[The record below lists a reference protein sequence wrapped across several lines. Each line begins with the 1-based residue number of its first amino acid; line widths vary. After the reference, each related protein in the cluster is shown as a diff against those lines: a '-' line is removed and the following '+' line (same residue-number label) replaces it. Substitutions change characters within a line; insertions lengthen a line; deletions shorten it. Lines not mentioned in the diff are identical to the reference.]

1 MVQYIQPIC
10 WLLPMNCLGILDDLV
25 WPGLQRLKVMSV
37 ALIILLKL
45 VHMCIYIATKNSFYD
60 NSTFLN
66 YSVFLTLT
74 VIKPFCITCITI
86 CTWKRNTLR
95 DILLSFC
102 FLEKQLIFCTI
113 DKFFS
118 MCFFWTINFG
128 TLLILPCLH
137 FLLLI
142 SCNCESTSTDFK
154 FKVSDFRFKLS
165 CCLCLV
171 PQWLFQNYLP
181 SLPLKMINQI
191 FHLDQLVN
199 DHFP

>member
-10 WLLPMNCLGILDDLV
+10 WLLPLNCLGILDDLV

-86 CTWKRNTLR
+86 CSWKRNTLR
-95 DILLSFC
+95 DILR
-102 FLEKQLIFCTI
+102 KNGVNIGKI
-113 DKFFS
+113 IWK
-118 MCFFWTINFG
+118 IH
-128 TLLILPCLH
+128 I
-137 FLLLI
+137 LLLG
-142 SCNCESTSTDFK
+142 
-154 FKVSDFRFKLS
+154 
-165 CCLCLV
+165 CLIWHVHCSSKRIYWSV
-171 PQWLFQNYLP
+171 
-181 SLPLKMINQI
+181 
-191 FHLDQLVN
+191 
-199 DHFP
+199 